1 MEVTEL
7 LKEIQKHDS
16 EKAFRTLYNRY
27 YDRFFRIA
35 FYYLQRDE
43 WAQEVALDIFTNLWK
58 NRKRQII
65 PNDFNKYSYT
75 LVRNASLNY
84 LEKEQHRETSSLEN
98 MTETSSPT
106 PSPEEK
112 MMAEELFC
120 IYENSLAELPERC
133 RQVFLKVREEKQS
146 YAAVAEELNISPKTV
161 DAQLQKA
168 VTRLKEKIN
177 DYFKGK
183 Q

>member
-16 EKAFRTLYNRY
+16 QQAFRSLYDMY

-43 WAQEVALDIFTNLWK
+43 WAQEVTLDVFAALWNH
-58 NRKRQII
+58 RKRQLI
-65 PNDFNKYSYT
+65 PDNFNKYSYA
-75 LVRNASLNY
+75 LVRNAALNY
-84 LEKEQHRETSSLEN
+84 LEKEQRREASSIEHIP
-98 MTETSSPT
+98 EISSST
-106 PSPEEK
+106 PSPEERI
-112 MMAEELFC
+112 MDEELYS
-120 IYENSLAELPERC
+120 IYENSLNELPERC
-133 RQVFLKVREEKQS
+133 REIFIKVREEKQS
-146 YAAVAEELNISPKTV
+146 YASVAEELNISPKTV

-168 VTRLKEKIN
+168 VTRLKDKIN
-177 DYFKGK
+177 NYFRGK

>member
-16 EKAFRTLYNRY
+16 QQAFRSLYDMY

-43 WAQEVALDIFTNLWK
+43 WAQEVTLDVFAALWNH
-58 NRKRQII
+58 RKRQLI
-65 PNDFNKYSYT
+65 PDNFNKYSYA
-75 LVRNASLNY
+75 LVRNAALNY
-84 LEKEQHRETSSLEN
+84 LEKEQRREASSIEN
-98 MTETSSPT
+98 IPEISSST
-106 PSPEEK
+106 PSPEERI
-112 MMAEELFC
+112 MDEELYS
-120 IYENSLAELPERC
+120 IYENSLNELPERC
-133 RQVFLKVREEKQS
+133 REIFIKVREEKQS
-146 YAAVAEELNISPKTV
+146 YASVAEELNISPKTV

-168 VTRLKEKIN
+168 VSRLKDKIN
-177 DYFKGK
+177 NYFRGK

>member
-16 EKAFRTLYNRY
+16 QQAFRSLYDMY

-43 WAQEVALDIFTNLWK
+43 WAQEVTLDVFAALWNH
-58 NRKRQII
+58 RKRQLI
-65 PNDFNKYSYT
+65 PDNFNKYSYA
-75 LVRNASLNY
+75 LVRNAALNY
-84 LEKEQHRETSSLEN
+84 LEKEQRREASSIEN
-98 MTETSSPT
+98 IPEISSST
-106 PSPEEK
+106 PSPEERI
-112 MMAEELFC
+112 MDEELYS
-120 IYENSLAELPERC
+120 IYENSLNELPERC
-133 RQVFLKVREEKQS
+133 REIFIKVREEKQS
-146 YAAVAEELNISPKTV
+146 YASVAEEFNISPKTV

-168 VTRLKEKIN
+168 VTRLKDKIN
-177 DYFKGK
+177 NYFRGK

>member
-7 LKEIQKHDS
+7 LEDIQKHDS
-16 EKAFRTLYNRY
+16 EQAFRSLYNMY

-43 WAQEVALDIFTNLWK
+43 WAQEVALDVFTNLWN
-58 NRKRQII
+58 NRKRQLI
-65 PNDFNKYSYT
+65 PDDFNKYSYT
-75 LVRNASLNY
+75 LVRNAALNY
-84 LEKEQHRETSSLEN
+84 LEKEQRRETTPLTN
-98 MTETSSPT
+98 IPETSSPT
-106 PSPEEK
+106 PSPEEGLVN
-112 MMAEELFC
+112 EELFKV
-120 IYENSLAELPERC
+120 YESSLNELPERY
-133 RQVFLKVREEKQS
+133 REIFIKVREEKQS
-146 YAAVAEELNISPKTV
+146 YASVAEELNISPKTV

-177 DYFKGK
+177 NYFGGK